1 MSTTSFELSP
11 ELQRYAQE
19 LREWASG
26 ALRPHAREA
35 DTRKKVPDDWEAILH
50 TSPVPLGREDTDTDR
65 LPEFADGFWVAQMA
79 YHENFVYGDVWGFGV
94 PGRGIGQLVI
104 EAMGSPEQIKKWY
117 DPVMDGTLSTG
128 FALTEPHFGSD
139 TSQVATTAVRDGDS
153 WVINGSK
160 MYCTNGARADYITV
174 FANAD
179 KSLGAK
185 GIACFVVPRGTPG
198 FSIAKENED
207 KLGIRS
213 WQTSELLFQDCRVP
227 LENRLGW
234 NAAGPVDEGPRV
246 SGQGGALAALSNNRP
261 NMAGMAVGMAQA
273 SIDVT
278 TKLLEGQQA
287 GYSVHRWAAVQRD
300 LDAMNEALSRA
311 RRINYKAAFVLDNG
325 TPNRYNPAISK
336 GYSPQTCDRIIR
348 RCMQLLG
355 PEGTSKELLLEKWY
369 RDVKIMDIFEGSSQ
383 VQRIIVAR
391 ELVGRLAG

>member
-1 MSTTSFELSP
+1 MSTTTFELSP
-11 ELQRYAQE
+11 ELQRYGQE
-19 LREWASG
+19 LREWSAA
-26 ALRPHAREA
+26 ALRPHARAA
-35 DTRKKVPDDWEAILH
+35 DTNKKVPENWQDIIH
-50 TSPVPLGREDTDTDR
+50 SSPVPLGREDSDTDR
-65 LPEFADGFWVAQMA
+65 LEPFKDGYWATQMS
-79 YHENFVYGDVWGFGV
+79 YYENLNYGDVWGLGL
-94 PGRGIGQLVI
+94 PGRGIGQLVVD
-104 EAMGSPEQIKKWY
+104 AMGTPAQIKQWY
-117 DPVMDGTLSTG
+117 DPVMEGKLETG
-128 FALTEPHFGSD
+128 FALTEPGFGSD
-139 TSQVATTAVRDGDS
+139 TSQVATTAVQDGDS

-213 WQTSELLFQDCRVP
+213 WQTSELLFQGCRVP

-234 NAAGPVDEGPRV
+234 NAAGAVDDGPQV
-246 SGQGGALAALSNNRP
+246 SGQRGALTALANNRP
-261 NMAGMAVGMAQA
+261 NMAGIAVGLAQA
-273 SIDVT
+273 AIDVT
-278 TKLLEGQQA
+278 TKLLKEQQA
-287 GYSVHRWAAVQRD
+287 GFSVQRWAAVERD
-300 LDAMNEALSRA
+300 LDAMNMAQERS
-311 RRINYKAAFVLDNG
+311 RRINYKAAFVMDNG
-325 TPNRYNPAISK
+325 TPNKYNPAIAK
-336 GYSPQTCDRIIR
+336 GFAPQTCDRIIR

-369 RDVKIMDIFEGSSQ
+369 RDVKIMDIFEGSGQ

>member
-179 KSLGAK
+179 RSLGAK

>member
-278 TKLLEGQQA
+278 TKLLAGQQA